1 MSRDNV
7 ADVLARVADTNKH
20 IGVLVVELLNGDHPE
35 TASRLRELGQYLGA
49 LSAECL
55 GTAAELDGRCPDPP
69 ERVII
74 DAVHDTAAS
83 EPPDRAGD
91 TSPPPVHRV
100 ARPTHN
106 PDHTVD

>member
-74 DAVHDTAAS
+74 DAVHDSAAS
-83 EPPDRAGD
+83 
-91 TSPPPVHRV
+91 
-100 ARPTHN
+100 
-106 PDHTVD
+106 